1 MKAVGTK
8 LVTRPISTE
17 MKYFMPGNL
26 RGNHAG
32 HRFLQC
38 GKCTVAGRLECLTW
52 LMSWQRPPTRSL
64 GQRSPS

>member
-8 LVTRPISTE
+8 LVTHPISTE

-26 RGNHAG
+26 PGNHAG
-32 HRFLQC
+32 HRFLQS
-38 GKCTVAGRLECLTW
+38 GKCTVEGRLERLTW
-52 LMSWQRPPTRSL
+52 LMSWQRPPARSL

>member
-32 HRFLQC
+32 HRFLQS

-52 LMSWQRPPTRSL
+52 LMS
-64 GQRSPS
+64 